1 VAPKTIQEWSV
12 TTSKRRGGEPVW
24 RLMKDGRRPITM
36 RFEVGTD
43 EELMV
48 RRAMN
53 AIEIAEADKRNEA
66 APAADQDESE

>member
-1 VAPKTIQEWSV
+1 VAQKQISGWSL
-12 TTSKRRGGEPVW
+12 TASKRRSGEPVW
-24 RLMKDGRRPITM
+24 RLTKPGRRIISM
-36 RFEVGTD
+36 RFEEGMD

-53 AIEIAEADKRNEA
+53 AIEIAEADERNEA

>member
-1 VAPKTIQEWSV
+1 
-12 TTSKRRGGEPVW
+12 
-24 RLMKDGRRPITM
+24 M
-36 RFEVGTD
+36 RFEEGMD

-53 AIEIAEADKRNEA
+53 AIEIAEADERNEA